1 MAKATTT
8 KSSTRTTAWKD
19 RISAARRAITKQG
32 IDALIV
38 SDPHDVGYLTGFLGG
53 DSWLIIPSG
62 RAKPILISDSRYEED
77 VEPLKTLCT
86 IQMRQGAMT
95 TALVEITKDTNLR
108 VLGVQAEHTSLVTRD
123 ALAKALGAKNVKPL
137 SGVIAQL
144 RAIKDKGEI
153 SLLRKA
159 LKIQQDALVATMPTI
174 KPGQSE
180 LEICARLEFEM
191 KSRGSSDP
199 SFASI
204 VAAKANSSKPH
215 ATPGSTKAAANKPLL
230 IDWGATWRG
239 YHGDMCRTFC
249 LGRWPKKIAEIYE
262 IVREAHEA
270 AAAAI
275 APGVT
280 NHEVDA
286 IARTIISKAGFGDRF
301 GHGLG
306 HGVGLDV
313 HEAPGLGPRGPVVR
327 LQPGHVVT
335 VEPGIYLPGLG
346 GVRIEDIYA
355 VTPKGRSNLSSLPR
369 DLAWSTL

>member
-8 KSSTRTTAWKD
+8 KITTRHAVWKD
-19 RISAARRAITKQG
+19 RISAARRAISKHG
-32 IDALIV
+32 VDALIV

-53 DSWLIIPSG
+53 DSWLIIPANRS
-62 RAKPILISDSRYEED
+62 KPVLISDSRYEED
-77 VEPLKTLCT
+77 VEPLKKLCT
-86 IQMRQGAMT
+86 ILMRKGALT
-95 TALVEITKDTNLR
+95 SSLAELAKDAGHK
-108 VLGVQAEHTSLVTRD
+108 VVAVQAEHTSLLTRD
-123 ALAKALGAKNVKPL
+123 AIAKALGAKNVKPL
-137 SGVIAQL
+137 AGVIAEL

-174 KPGQSE
+174 KAGQTE

-215 ATPGSTKAAANKPLL
+215 ATPGSTKTAANKPLL
-230 IDWGATWRG
+230 IDWGATWNG

-249 LGRWPKKIAEIYE
+249 LGRWPQKMAEIYE
-262 IVREAHEA
+262 IVLEAHEA
-270 AAAAI
+270 AAAII

-280 NHEVDA
+280 NQEVDA
-286 IARTIISKAGFGDRF
+286 AARTIITKAGFGEQF

-313 HEAPGLGPRGPVVR
+313 HEAPGVGPRGPVVKLR
-327 LQPGHVVT
+327 PGHVIT
-335 VEPGIYLPGLG
+335 IEPGIYLPGLG

-355 VTPKGRSNLSSLPR
+355 VTPKGCSKLSSLPR
-369 DLAWSTL
+369 DRQWATL